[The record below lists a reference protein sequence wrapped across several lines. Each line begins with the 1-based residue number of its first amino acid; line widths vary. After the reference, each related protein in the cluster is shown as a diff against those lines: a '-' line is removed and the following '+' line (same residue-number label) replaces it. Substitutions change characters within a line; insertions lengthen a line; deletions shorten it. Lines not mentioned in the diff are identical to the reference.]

1 MSHISTLADKIS
13 QNSQVPFKMEDN
25 HQKENPM
32 AAQQQPQEQ
41 PQQPQQQQQQEEEE
55 EEEELINEQAHYA
68 LRDLKQRQDQKTEKD
83 KRDIE
88 DRRSRIKEMLAP
100 ENRDKPVAIGSRKDY
115 LAMDAAYKS
124 LSNNDKRDDPTYMH
138 GYPTTDADWV
148 ERTAELT
155 AAIDDFSNI
164 LDNPKNKAAG
174 DETNNAVKA
183 VKSLSK
189 LEVQLLAGKI
199 LISACDAHCG
209 RYNFP
214 SWPKAWKK
222 GYYGNFNLRCQG
234 MCRALAQSK
243 ALVRSIMDGE
253 FPFTMRFAVAPDA
266 ELKVK
271 GDNGKVNRKRAE
283 TTEDMKKRLRTNND
297 HNGKDGE
304 AAPK

>member
-1 MSHISTLADKIS
+1 
-13 QNSQVPFKMEDN
+13 MEDN

-32 AAQQQPQEQ
+32 AAQQQPQ
-41 PQQPQQQQQQEEEE
+41 QQQEEEE
-55 EEEELINEQAHYA
+55 LTDEQRHYA
-68 LRDLKQRQDQKTEKD
+68 LRYLKQRQDQKTEED

-100 ENRDKPVAIGSRKDY
+100 ENRDKPVVIGSRKDY
-115 LAMDAAYKS
+115 LAMDAAY
-124 LSNNDKRDDPTYMH
+124 N
-138 GYPTTDADWV
+138 G
-148 ERTAELT
+148 TAGLT

-164 LDNPKNKAAG
+164 WDNPKNKAAG

-199 LISACDAHCG
+199 LISACDANCG

-234 MCRALAQSK
+234 VCHALAQSK

-253 FPFTMRFAVAPDA
+253 FPFTLRFAVAPEA

-271 GDNGKVNRKRAE
+271 GDNGKFNRKRAE

-297 HNGKDGE
+297 NNGKDGE